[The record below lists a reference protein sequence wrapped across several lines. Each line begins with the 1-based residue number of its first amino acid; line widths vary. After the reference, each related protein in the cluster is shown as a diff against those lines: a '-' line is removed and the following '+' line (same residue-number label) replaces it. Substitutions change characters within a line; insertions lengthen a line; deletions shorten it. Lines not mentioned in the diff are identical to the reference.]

1 MSFFSVN
8 PIITFL
14 AARLISDWFWSASSY
29 PISAYFLT
37 PPKKDCAQACPGF
50 WLVVVLSFQSKFFLS
65 LPVREPAWRL
75 TGFLPSLSSLAPAHP
90 RFLRLSLAFKTE
102 RVASLGGH
110 PARNFVLHALA
121 SSESCHWITYP
132 SFFCKSLLSPSLIG
146 RGSSEG
152 AEPRLGL
159 WRAAPSSL
167 PPPPCPV
174 RVRLPRQRPRFSR
187 PPPTPPDRTP

>member
-65 LPVREPAWRL
+65 LPVRDPAWRL
-75 TGFLPSLSSLAPAHP
+75 TGLLPSLSSLTPAHP
-90 RFLRLSLAFKTE
+90 RFLRLSLVFKTE

-110 PARNFVLHALA
+110 RARNFVLHALA
-121 SSESCHWITYP
+121 S
-132 SFFCKSLLSPSLIG
+132 KRVLSLDNLPVFLLQV
-146 RGSSEG
+146 
-152 AEPRLGL
+152 P
-159 WRAAPSSL
+159 PFSL
-167 PPPPCPV
+167 PHWAGQ
-174 RVRLPRQRPRFSR
+174 QRRGGA
-187 PPPTPPDRTP
+187 